1 VIFDNQKEIFDND
14 YFSPFMLVTAS
25 VKEEWRTKI
34 PAVTHIDNS
43 ARYQS
48 VTPVSNP
55 RFYQII
61 NKFYE
66 KTGVPVLLNTSFN
79 GPHEPIVETPLDAI
93 KTFES
98 QNLDILVVG
107 NYIISHPWR

>member
-1 VIFDNQKEIFDND
+1 
-14 YFSPFMLVTAS
+14 MLVTAS

-66 KTGVPVLLNTSFN
+66 KTGVPVLLNTSFIQIFLN
-79 GPHEPIVETPLDAI
+79 PFNFLEINEIFFIETKHVNNFTANWNNE
-93 KTFES
+93 K
-98 QNLDILVVG
+98 ILLLIR
-107 NYIISHPWR
+107 NDLK